1 MHEEETVG
9 HPFWPGLGQGVCV
22 LARRLGVV
30 LVKKR
35 ETVWLTLGPA
45 STSGNVCLLCMVLL
59 AIDIWIC
66 FSPDSKPLALSSTLC
81 VQVDLRVLLS
91 SFSCRDSS
99 LH

>member
-45 STSGNVCLLCMVLL
+45 SKSGNVCLLCMVLL

-81 VQVDLRVLLS
+81 VQVDLGVLLS